1 MLIIKI
7 IIGALILSG
16 IVGLI
21 LFIYEIITAPT
32 YPSNY
37 DL

>member
-1 MLIIKI
+1 MLEIFI
-7 IIGALILSG
+7 LIE

-21 LFIYEIITAPT
+21 LFIYEIKHAPL
-32 YPSNY
+32 YPSDY

>member
-1 MLIIKI
+1 MMLEIFI
-7 IIGALILSG
+7 LIE

-21 LFIYEIITAPT
+21 LFIYEIKHAPL
-32 YPSNY
+32 YPPDY

>member
-1 MLIIKI
+1 MILEIFILIE
-7 IIGALILSG
+7 

-21 LFIYEIITAPT
+21 LFIYEIKHAPL
-32 YPSNY
+32 YPPDY

>member
-1 MLIIKI
+1 MLEIFI
-7 IIGALILSG
+7 LIE

-21 LFIYEIITAPT
+21 LFIYEIKHAPL
-32 YPSNY
+32 YPPDY